1 MGETLDLLACHLIGG
16 FADSCGAVPGTA
28 GDGDKNIGPR
38 PGVFVPDGAE
48 LVKADLELRG
58 AVLQRRAFLQLSAF
72 VSTAQSDEFRAGAV
86 EPIIEGPE
94 LQPSQETLD
103 PCDVVVVLRTDEQMH
118 VDEAALCRDVQ
129 TQLDVREDKLDV
141 RQASLL
147 PTPAE
152 HFFIGV
158 GYVVVRNGDGFD
170 LGRGRLQGGQVV
182 IPGVRPAELIVEHGP
197 RRVDMRLPPTPFRS
211 STQHFASHCVFLSV
225 MRVWRTGAS

>member
-1 MGETLDLLACHLIGG
+1 M
-16 FADSCGAVPGTA
+16 
-28 GDGDKNIGPR
+28 
-38 PGVFVPDGAE
+38 E
-48 LVKADLELRG
+48 LVSADLELRG
-58 AVLQRRAFLQLSAF
+58 RCAQRRAFLQLSAF

-141 RQASLL
+141 RQASSQ
-147 PTPAE
+147 TPAE

-170 LGRGRLQGGQVV
+170 LGVAASKA
-182 IPGVRPAELIVEHGP
+182 VR
-197 RRVDMRLPPTPFRS
+197 
-211 STQHFASHCVFLSV
+211 
-225 MRVWRTGAS
+225 